1 MKSFDEAMDK
11 AMTPY
16 FICGGTV
23 EGGPLYDYGVC
34 GVLEELIYE
43 YMDKGEISASF
54 NYCDFECDG
63 ACVKGCMTIT
73 YFEIAFVP
81 RVFTFLYERDLN
93 TCYE

>member
-1 MKSFDEAMDK
+1 MKPFEERMDEVIA
-11 AMTPY
+11 PY

-34 GVLEELIYE
+34 GVLENLIYE
-43 YMDKGEISASF
+43 YMDKGDIAASF
-54 NYCDFECDG
+54 SYCDFECDG

-73 YFEIAFVP
+73 YFEVAFVP
-81 RVFTFLYERDLN
+81 RVFAILYERDLN